1 MGELLY
7 TKLLIILFVYAIVE
21 LIISIS
27 IGIIFLLLLIL
38 LSKYP
43 IIEYLIDTD
52 VKKAVKQYENN

>member
-1 MGELLY
+1 M
-7 TKLLIILFVYAIVE
+7 IVE